1 MKRSLSI
8 VLFTMVFANPVLAQT
23 APTTTKGGG
32 PDLTVQSTKGTG
44 TVKDTTVHTTLSNGV
59 VVSTST
65 GSDGQP
71 NGGVGSSG
79 GGTTGGSGSA
89 PPAK

>member
-1 MKRSLSI
+1 MKCFLVISVS
-8 VLFTMVFANPVLAQT
+8 TMIFAGATLAQT
-23 APTTTKGGG
+23 PSTTTMGGG
-32 PDLTVQSTKGTG
+32 PDLTVQSNKGTG

-65 GSDGQP
+65 GGDGRP

-79 GGTTGGSGSA
+79 GNSNGGSTST